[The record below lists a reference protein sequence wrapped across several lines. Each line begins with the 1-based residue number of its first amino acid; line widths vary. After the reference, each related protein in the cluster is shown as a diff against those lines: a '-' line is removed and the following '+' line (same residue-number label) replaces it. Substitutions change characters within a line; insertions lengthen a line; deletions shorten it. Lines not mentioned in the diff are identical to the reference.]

1 MNNREYNVLK
11 NYMKSQVDYVAAKT
25 NRFIAMDIQ
34 QPPIDYVQL
43 AQSMGVPA
51 RRVERAS
58 DIAPA
63 IEDGIGSGS
72 AKLVEVIIST

>member
-1 MNNREYNVLK
+1 
-11 NYMKSQVDYVAAKT
+11 
-25 NRFIAMDIQ
+25 
-34 QPPIDYVQL
+34 
-43 AQSMGVPA
+43 MGPA